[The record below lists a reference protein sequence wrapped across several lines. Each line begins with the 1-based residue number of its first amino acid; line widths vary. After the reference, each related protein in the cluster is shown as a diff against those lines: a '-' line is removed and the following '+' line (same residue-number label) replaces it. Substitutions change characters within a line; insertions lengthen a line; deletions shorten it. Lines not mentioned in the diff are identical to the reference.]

1 MADEQLNQSKI
12 QKTNIIRENRKIAE
26 APVKKEEDKPLEKV
40 SKTNDE
46 PLEKVSKDEENKGEK
61 VEEKKEV
68 KKIQGKAPKRTESSV
83 YGRSLRISLKQS
95 KAIGKFIRNKKIEDA
110 IKDLNQVLLKKKAVP
125 MSGEIAH
132 RKGKIMSGKYP
143 INSSKEFIRLLKT
156 LSSNSNMHGMDVD
169 KTIIYETIPNKAPN
183 QLHRFG
189 SMKFKRTH
197 ITIKAKEM
205 NLLEKGS
212 KIRRRK

>member
-1 MADEQLNQSKI
+1 MADEQLNQLNQLKI

-26 APVKKEEDKPLEKV
+26 APVKKEDK
-40 SKTNDE
+40 

-61 VEEKKEV
+61 VDEKKEV
-68 KKIQGKAPKRTESSV
+68 KKVQGKAPKRTESSV

-169 KTIIYETIPNKAPN
+169 KTIIYETIPNRAPN

-205 NLLEKGS
+205 NLLEKSS
-212 KIRRRK
+212 KKRRRK

>member
-26 APVKKEEDKPLEKV
+26 APVKKEDK
-40 SKTNDE
+40 

-61 VEEKKEV
+61 VEEKNEE

-156 LSSNSNMHGMDVD
+156 LSANSNMHGMDVD
-169 KTIIYETIPNKAPN
+169 KTIIYETIPNRAPN

-205 NLLEKGS
+205 NLLEKSS
-212 KIRRRK
+212 KKSGGKNGRT

>member
-12 QKTNIIRENRKIAE
+12 QKANNMHQHGHKQQIAE
-26 APVKKEEDKPLEKV
+26 TPVKKEEV
-40 SKTNDE
+40 KT
-46 PLEKVSKDEENKGEK
+46 ENKS
-61 VEEKKEV
+61 EEKK
-68 KKIQGKAPKRTESSV
+68 KTQTKAPKRTEASV

-143 INSSKEFIRLLKT
+143 MNSSKEFIKLLKT
-156 LSSNSNMHGMDVD
+156 LNANSVMHGLDLD
-169 KTIIYETIPNKAPN
+169 KTIVYETIPNKAPD

-205 NLLEKGS
+205 NNMKTGG
-212 KIRRRK
+212 RK

>member
-95 KAIGKFIRNKKIEDA
+95 KAIGKFR
-110 IKDLNQVLLKKKAVP
+110 
-125 MSGEIAH
+125 
-132 RKGKIMSGKYP
+132 
-143 INSSKEFIRLLKT
+143 
-156 LSSNSNMHGMDVD
+156 
-169 KTIIYETIPNKAPN
+169 
-183 QLHRFG
+183 
-189 SMKFKRTH
+189 
-197 ITIKAKEM
+197 
-205 NLLEKGS
+205 
-212 KIRRRK
+212 

>member
-1 MADEQLNQSKI
+1 MADEQLNQLNQLKI

-26 APVKKEEDKPLEKV
+26 APVKKEDK
-40 SKTNDE
+40 

-61 VEEKKEV
+61 VDEKKEV
-68 KKIQGKAPKRTESSV
+68 KKVQGKAPKRTEASV

-169 KTIIYETIPNKAPN
+169 KTIIYETIPNRAPN

-212 KIRRRK
+212 QKKRRK